1 MSFHSVFQNVDKNN
15 YNLKIA
21 MKMNNESEDL
31 DPMLDEIR
39 KELVSIIEDH
49 PNAEGF
55 EIINAT
61 NDNKQTPKHDKSE
74 RRRQRYNPSR
84 GDASNNGLLHDNRFN
99 NIDDDLNNMCVNLMR
114 SYELFQNV
122 GGRFESF
129 NFNGLLDRIK
139 DLNLSGNTNEAF
151 KATVD
156 DLKRTFDEDYKA
168 NRLNE
173 MTKTASSKFNKHA
186 GEFADIP
193 EVGEFFRA
201 CSHLERGLE
210 QLKKQRTEVN
220 ELTKRM
226 TWAIN
231 TSYNRIDE
239 IQKGL
244 KEKNQSLQAA
254 EGDDKKRNLK

>member
-1 MSFHSVFQNVDKNN
+1 
-15 YNLKIA
+15 
-21 MKMNNESEDL
+21 MNTESEDL
-31 DPMLDEIR
+31 DPMLNEIR

-49 PNAEGF
+49 PNAEGV
-55 EIINAT
+55 EIKNAT
-61 NDNKQTPKHDKSE
+61 KDDKKTPKHDKSE
-74 RRRQRYNPSR
+74 PRRQRHYPLRS
-84 GDASNNGLLHDNRFN
+84 DSSNNGLFQDNNFN
-99 NIDDDLNNMCVNLMR
+99 NIDDDLNKMCVNLTQ

-139 DLNLSGNTNEAF
+139 DLNLSGNTDEAL

-156 DLKRTFDEDYKA
+156 DLRRTFDEDYKA

-226 TWAIN
+226 TRAIN
-231 TSYNRIDE
+231 TSYDRIDE

-244 KEKNQSLQAA
+244 KEKNQSLPAA
-254 EGDDKKRNLK
+254 EGDDKRRNVK

>member
-1 MSFHSVFQNVDKNN
+1 
-15 YNLKIA
+15 
-21 MKMNNESEDL
+21 MNTESEDL

-39 KELVSIIEDH
+39 KELVSIIEDN
-49 PNAEGF
+49 PNAEGV
-55 EIINAT
+55 EIANAT
-61 NDNKQTPKHDKSE
+61 KDNNTKTPKHDKSE
-74 RRRQRYNPSR
+74 RKRQRYFPSR
-84 GDASNNGLLHDNRFN
+84 SDSSNNGLFQDNSFN

-139 DLNLSGNTNEAF
+139 DLNLSGNTDEAL

-156 DLKRTFDEDYKA
+156 DLRRTFDEDYKT

-231 TSYNRIDE
+231 TSYDRIDE

-244 KEKNQSLQAA
+244 KEQNQSLQQAA
-254 EGDDKKRNLK
+254 EGDDKKRNVK